1 MDNIHLTYNK
11 KEQEHSENHLFY
23 RKKSSS
29 SDKEAII
36 AISVVGGVIVLAGI
50 IGAAK
55 YLVRFKKSKL
65 NVKKSNIFSSG
76 TNMENIYN
84 SSINRNIK

>member
-1 MDNIHLTYNK
+1 LDNIHLTYNK
-11 KEQEHSENHLFY
+11 KEREHSENHLLY

-29 SDKEAII
+29 SNKEAII
-36 AISVVGGVIVLAGI
+36 AISIVGGVIVLAWI
-50 IGAAK
+50 IGAAI
-55 YLVRFKKSKL
+55 YLANIKKSKL

-76 TNMENIYN
+76 TNMEKIYN